1 MNKRNAIL
9 LATLAFVISLGFGAI
24 GPILP
29 YYLIY
34 LEGGLSSLPEEL
46 GTLSTA
52 SNYAVEFGFMMSAFM
67 LTRALLARYFGA
79 RSDKVGRKRI
89 ILMGSIFYSLIA
101 YAYIMATSNLHL
113 YLIRAFQ
120 GAASAM
126 VWPVAEALLM
136 DSVEEEKRG
145 RIMAL
150 YMMTSNL
157 AMMMGPA
164 VGAGLY
170 KIGVQIL
177 MIRDVGWA
185 LRFPFLGLAV
195 ISAISVPISFMLREV
210 SVAVARKLND
220 PIQEETQVEPWV
232 DRSIKVLYLMGLANG
247 FAMGFSAPLMSIFI
261 IQFISSDPAAIAFVM
276 TISSLIGM
284 SFAYPAG
291 RLSDKIGRKPI
302 VIVGGLTSR
311 LSTLVVPLIKDLTGL
326 TLVSTIRSVAFNSY
340 IPSFR
345 ALQADLAPKSIR
357 GKVFGTV
364 QAMFNV
370 GAMLGPV
377 VGGYLYQLY
386 AGKPLRINKFSIPGE
401 ALPFW
406 VSALIGLI
414 SLALFALFVEDP
426 MIRRRRG
433 RELSS
438 S

>member
-1 MNKRNAIL
+1 MNRRNAAL

-34 LEGGLSSLPEEL
+34 LEGGLKTLPEEL
-46 GTLSTA
+46 GTISKA
-52 SNYAVEFGFMMSAFM
+52 SNYAMEFGLMMSAFM
-67 LTRALLARYFGA
+67 FTRALLARYFGSK
-79 RSDKVGRKRI
+79 SDKIGRKRI
-89 ILMGSIFYSLIA
+89 IVAGSAFYSLIA

-150 YMMTSNL
+150 YMMTTNL
-157 AMMMGPA
+157 AMMIGPA

-170 KIGVQIL
+170 KVGVGFLGIK
-177 MIRDVGWA
+177 DVGWA
-185 LRFPFLGLAV
+185 LRFPFLSLAV
-195 ISAISVPISFMLREV
+195 ISAISIPISLMLKEAVVTRSDVTRLSDEDEV
-210 SVAVARKLND
+210 A
-220 PIQEETQVEPWV
+220 PWV
-232 DRSIKVLYLMGLANG
+232 DRSIKVLYVMGLANG
-247 FAMGFSAPLMSIFI
+247 FAMGFAAPLMSIYI
-261 IQFISSDPAAIAFVM
+261 IQFISADPAAIALVM

-291 RLSDKIGRKPI
+291 RLSDKVGRRPLI
-302 VIVGGLTSR
+302 IAGGIISR
-311 LSTLVVPLIKDLTGL
+311 LSTLMVPLVKDLVGL
-326 TLVSTIRSVAFNSY
+326 TVISTIRSVAFNSY

-345 ALQADLAPKSIR
+345 ALQADLAPPKIR

-370 GAMLGPV
+370 GAMMGPV
-377 VGGYLYQLY
+377 IGGYLYQLY
-386 AGKPLRINKFSIPGE
+386 AAKKLTLGGVSFPGE
-401 ALPFW
+401 ALSFW
-406 VSALIGLI
+406 VSAIIGFI
-414 SLALFALFVEDP
+414 SITLFVLMVEDP
-426 MIRRRRG
+426 KSRKKKV
-433 RELSS
+433 SNF
-438 S
+438 